1 MFNPFNVLPCFQP
14 LGKSGSIG
22 VSFPLTRVSH
32 ADAPDSINLY
42 YSNYHSNVY
51 IPINPWK
58 VDISVGARYGN
69 TQGKGME
76 DWFWNHSLDYPP
88 GCCARSG
95 YQSGQRGPL
104 ANCESGT
111 EKEKIKEMIS

>member
-1 MFNPFNVLPCFQP
+1 MFNSFNTLPRSIP

-22 VSFPLTRVSH
+22 VSFPLAEVSH
-32 ADAPDSINLY
+32 ADTPDSINSY

-51 IPINPWK
+51 ISINSCK

-76 DWFWNHSLDYPP
+76 DRFWNHSFNYPSR
-88 GCCARSG
+88 CCARSG
-95 YQSGQRGPL
+95 YRSGRHSPL